1 MPSLI
6 PRNDPRTAAPFS
18 AFQMKS
24 TFDSCR
30 PRIRLLKLIMCSLQ
44 RFSVDSIL
52 VKPEA
57 QPALFGRCR
66 YRDNDQRA
74 FETTQH
80 PGERVLA

>member
-1 MPSLI
+1 M
-6 PRNDPRTAAPFS
+6 S
-18 AFQMKS
+18 AKNQIVEIDHVLPA
-24 TFDSCR
+24 TVY
-30 PRIRLLKLIMCSLQ
+30 
-44 RFSVDSIL
+44 VDSIL

-57 QPALFGRCR
+57 QPALLGRCR